1 MEENKDISKTP
12 HIDTVGYKEGAIAGA
27 LVGVAIAIYLRKS
40 LLYGGLIG
48 LVGGGYIGYIS
59 TKNENQ
65 QQFKRII
72 KT

>member
-27 LVGVAIAIYLRKS
+27 LVGVAIAIYLRK
-40 LLYGGLIG
+40 
-48 LVGGGYIGYIS
+48 GYIGYIS